1 MYVRTYIRTCI
12 CKGQDALSRHTHRQH
27 KQQCNPNYSMSLL
40 LANATLAVIFA
51 QKSCLHTEC
60 DARREECQCC
70 HKELSMPTGISS
82 MWVNSSGALG
92 CMEGVAMGGVL
103 KPLVCAAESC
113 SMPVKEEQP
122 SNNSIQPCAPHES
135 FSLISHVA
143 QCQQVTTG
151 TSDPSGMHSL
161 VNEGT
166 NTPPSCPEITL
177 HPQ

>member
-1 MYVRTYIRTCI
+1 MHQSFQLMKGTRGSGFYPEMKWLKFAIDKRLVYVRTYIHTYMYTYV
-12 CKGQDALSRHTHRQH
+12 CKGQDALSRHTHGQH
-27 KQQCNPNYSMSLL
+27 KQQCKPNYSKSLL
-40 LANATLAVIFA
+40 LANATLAVRFVR
-51 QKSCLHTEC
+51 KSCLHTEC
-60 DARREECQCC
+60 DAGREECQCC
-70 HKELSMPTGISS
+70 HKELSMT
-82 MWVNSSGALG
+82 A
-92 CMEGVAMGGVL
+92 
-103 KPLVCAAESC
+103 
-113 SMPVKEEQP
+113 VKEEKP
-122 SNNSIQPCAPHES
+122 SNNSIQLCVPRES